1 MTEISVDH
9 ATRKA
14 RADGERSRHKI
25 LDAAARLATTEGLE
39 GLSIGRLADHIGMSK
54 SGLYA
59 HFGSKEELQLATIET
74 AGQIFEAEVVA
85 PAGDATTPL
94 AKIEVLCEQFLSHLE
109 RRVFPGGCFFASAAA
124 EFDTHPGPVRERIA
138 GFQRDWTDQLTQR
151 VSEAQA
157 AGQLR
162 AEDPNQLAFELN
174 AHLLMANTA
183 FLLYDTPEAIQ
194 MGRTAIA
201 ARLALSRDLVAPSIG
216 VGTLGDGD

>member
-1 MTEISVDH
+1 MTETSVDH
-9 ATRKA
+9 VARKT

-25 LDAAARLATTEGLE
+25 LDAAAKLATTEGLE

-74 AGQIFEAEVVA
+74 AGQIFAAEIIV
-85 PAGDATTPL
+85 PARAATTPL
-94 AKIEVLCEQFLSHLE
+94 AKIEVLCEEFLSHIE

-138 GFQRDWTDQLTQR
+138 GFQRDWTEQLTQL

-183 FLLYDTPEAIQ
+183 FLLYDTPQAIQ
-194 MGRTAIA
+194 MARTAIA
-201 ARLALSRDLVAPSIG
+201 ARLALSRANS
-216 VGTLGDGD
+216 

>member
-1 MTEISVDH
+1 MTETSVDR
-9 ATRKA
+9 AARKA

-59 HFGSKEELQLATIET
+59 HFGSKEELQLATIDT
-74 AGQIFEAEVVA
+74 AGEIFAAEVIA
-85 PAGDATTPL
+85 PARDATTPL

-109 RRVFPGGCFFASAAA
+109 RRVFPGGCFFASTAA
-124 EFDTHPGPVRERIA
+124 EFDTHPGLVRERIA
-138 GFQRDWTDQLTQR
+138 GFQRDWTDQLTR
-151 VSEAQA
+151 LVSEAQA

-162 AEDPNQLAFELN
+162 AEEPSQLAFELN

-201 ARLALSRDLVAPSIG
+201 ARLALSRASS
-216 VGTLGDGD
+216 

>member
-1 MTEISVDH
+1 MTETSVDR
-9 ATRKA
+9 AARRA

-74 AGQIFEAEVVA
+74 AGEIFEAEVVA
-85 PAGDATTPL
+85 PARDAATPL
-94 AKIEVLCEQFLSHLE
+94 AKIEVLCERFLSHLE
-109 RRVFPGGCFFASAAA
+109 RRVFPGGCFFASVAA
-124 EFDTHPGPVRERIA
+124 EFDTHPGLVRERIA
-138 GFQRDWTDQLTQR
+138 GFQRDWTDQLTQL
-151 VSEAQA
+151 VSEAQV

-183 FLLYDTPEAIQ
+183 FLLYNTPEAIQ

-201 ARLALSRDLVAPSIG
+201 ARLALSRASS
-216 VGTLGDGD
+216 

>member
-1 MTEISVDH
+1 MTKTSVDP
-9 ATRKA
+9 AARKA

-74 AGQIFEAEVVA
+74 AGEIFEAEVVA
-85 PAGDATTPL
+85 PARDATTPL

-124 EFDTHPGPVRERIA
+124 EFDTHPGLVRERIA
-138 GFQRDWTDQLTQR
+138 GFQRDWTDQLTQL

-201 ARLALSRDLVAPSIG
+201 ARLALSGANS
-216 VGTLGDGD
+216 

>member
-1 MTEISVDH
+1 
-9 ATRKA
+9 
-14 RADGERSRHKI
+14 
-25 LDAAARLATTEGLE
+25 
-39 GLSIGRLADHIGMSK
+39 MSK

-74 AGQIFEAEVVA
+74 AGEIFEAEVIA
-85 PAGDATTPL
+85 PARDAATPL

-124 EFDTHPGPVRERIA
+124 EFDTHPGLVRERIA
-138 GFQRDWTDQLTQR
+138 GFQRDWTDQLTQL

-162 AEDPNQLAFELN
+162 PEDPDQLAFELN

-183 FLLYDTPEAIQ
+183 FLLYDTPQAIQ
-194 MGRTAIA
+194 MARTAIA
-201 ARLALSRDLVAPSIG
+201 ARLALAERTPSA
-216 VGTLGDGD
+216 TRWSM

>member
-1 MTEISVDH
+1 MTETSVDRG
-9 ATRKA
+9 ARKA

-74 AGQIFEAEVVA
+74 AGEIFEAEVVA
-85 PAGDATTPL
+85 PARDAATPL
-94 AKIEVLCEQFLSHLE
+94 AKIEVLCERFLSHLE
-109 RRVFPGGCFFASAAA
+109 RRVFPGGCFFASVAA
-124 EFDTHPGPVRERIA
+124 EFDTHPGLVRERIA
-138 GFQRDWTDQLTQR
+138 GFQRDWTDQLTQL
-151 VSEAQA
+151 VSEAQV

-183 FLLYDTPEAIQ
+183 FLLYNTPEAIQ

-201 ARLALSRDLVAPSIG
+201 ARLALSRASS
-216 VGTLGDGD
+216 

>member
-1 MTEISVDH
+1 MTETSVDR
-9 ATRKA
+9 AVRRA

-74 AGQIFEAEVVA
+74 AGEIFEAEVVA
-85 PAGDATTPL
+85 PARDATTPL

-124 EFDTHPGPVRERIA
+124 EFDTHPGLVRERIA
-138 GFQRDWTDQLTQR
+138 GFQRDWTDQLTQL

-201 ARLALSRDLVAPSIG
+201 ARLALSGANS
-216 VGTLGDGD
+216 

>member
-1 MTEISVDH
+1 MTDTSVH
-9 ATRKA
+9 RAARKA

-25 LDAAARLATTEGLE
+25 LDAAARLATTEGLD

-74 AGQIFEAEVVA
+74 AGEIFAAEVA
-85 PAGDATTPL
+85 PAKDATTPL

-124 EFDTHPGPVRERIA
+124 EFDTHPGPVRELIA
-138 GFQRDWTDQLTQR
+138 GFQRDWTDQLTR
-151 VSEAQA
+151 LVSEAQA

-174 AHLLMANTA
+174 GHLLMANTA

-201 ARLALSRDLVAPSIG
+201 ARLALSRASS
-216 VGTLGDGD
+216 

>member
-1 MTEISVDH
+1 MTETAVDS
-9 ATRKA
+9 TIRKA
-14 RADGERSRHKI
+14 RADGERSRQKI
-25 LDAAARLATTEGLE
+25 LQAAAMLATTEGLE

-74 AGQIFEAEVVA
+74 AGQIFGAEVVA
-85 PAGDATTPL
+85 PTRDAATPL

-138 GFQRDWTDQLTQR
+138 GFQRDWTDQLTQLVR
-151 VSEAQA
+151 DAQD

-162 AEDPNQLAFELN
+162 VEDPSQLAFELN

-183 FLLYDTPEAIQ
+183 FLLYGTPEAIQ

-201 ARLALSRDLVAPSIG
+201 ARLALSRRARRPG
-216 VGTLGDGD
+216 

>member
-1 MTEISVDH
+1 MTETAVDH
-9 ATRKA
+9 AARKT

-25 LDAAARLATTEGLE
+25 LDAAAKLATTEGLE

-74 AGQIFEAEVVA
+74 AGQIFAAEIFV
-85 PAGDATTPL
+85 PARAATTPL
-94 AKIEVLCEQFLSHLE
+94 AKIEVLCEEFLSHIE

-138 GFQRDWTDQLTQR
+138 GFQRDWTEQLTQL

-183 FLLYDTPEAIQ
+183 FLLYDTPQAIQ
-194 MGRTAIA
+194 MARTAIA
-201 ARLALSRDLVAPSIG
+201 ARLALSRANS
-216 VGTLGDGD
+216 